1 MITSCVQSP
10 ALRKQMSR
18 EHISPLKISHSLVD
32 FQFMLVTLCFLDNQD
47 ETLQN
52 EEKAESRNQLKL
64 FNTSEGVILI
74 SNWQVWRP
82 YM

>member
-1 MITSCVQSP
+1 
-10 ALRKQMSR
+10 MSK
-18 EHISPLKISHSLVD
+18 EHISPLKISNSLVD
-32 FQFMLVTLCFLDNQD
+32 FRFILVKPCFSDNQD